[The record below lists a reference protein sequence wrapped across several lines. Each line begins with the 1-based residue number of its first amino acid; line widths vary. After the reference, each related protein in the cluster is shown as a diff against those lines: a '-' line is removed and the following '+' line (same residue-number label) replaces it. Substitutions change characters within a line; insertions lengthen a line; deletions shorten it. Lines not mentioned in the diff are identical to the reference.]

1 MLFTDHHSRG
11 ARSAPKRCDVRV
23 RDTSAALTERA
34 SGAHSERGAVAAE
47 LALMLPILLMLMFG
61 MLQLGLTYQR
71 QEAVHAAA
79 REGARVA
86 SLPTTTTAQ
95 ACARSAAAL
104 TGTGFTALPTCTAT
118 ANCSDSTG
126 DVTVTVIVS
135 NTIDIP
141 FFGTQTFDLTG
152 TGNFRC
158 E

>member
-1 MLFTDHHSRG
+1 MSIRTTLRL
-11 ARSAPKRCDVRV
+11 RLR
-23 RDTSAALTERA
+23 
-34 SGAHSERGAVAAE
+34 SERGAVAAE
-47 LALMLPILLMLMFG
+47 FALILPVLVLLLFG

-86 SLPTTTTAQ
+86 SLPTTSTAD

-104 TGTGFTALPTCTAT
+104 AGTGFTATPTCTAT
-118 ANCSDSTG
+118 SNCSTSSG
-126 DVTVTVIVS
+126 DVIVTVTVS
-135 NTIDIP
+135 NTLEIP

-152 TGNFRC
+152 TGDFRC

>member
-1 MLFTDHHSRG
+1 MFFTDHQSQD
-11 ARSAPKRCDVRV
+11 S
-23 RDTSAALTERA
+23 LRA
-34 SGAHSERGAVAAE
+34 TAQGRRAQGDRGAVAAE
-47 LALMLPILLMLMFG
+47 FALILPILLVLIFG
-61 MLQLGLTYQR
+61 MVQLGLTYQR

-95 ACARSAAAL
+95 ACARSTAAL
-104 TGTGFTALPTCTAT
+104 VGTGFDATPTCGASS
-118 ANCSDSTG
+118 NCSTSTG
-126 DVTVTVIVS
+126 DVIVTITVS

-152 TGNFRC
+152 TGDFRC